1 MDEET
6 LKSALVF
13 FQSDRP
19 SYGEFRKG
27 RKPDYLWKS
36 DWSYSQFFRDFLL
49 PNFPC
54 ILSPEFTEGWR
65 SRQEWVKG
73 DGKPDFEHLL
83 KHFGDFIVP
92 VANCDV
98 KEYNANPKHN
108 IPLRDYLNYWREHRE
123 SGYSSPQGCL
133 YMKDW
138 HMHRV
143 FPDHGVYSTPLFF
156 QSDWLNEYWDSIQLD
171 DYRFV
176 YMGPKGSW
184 TPFHAD
190 VFRSYS
196 WSANICGRKKW
207 LLFPPGEEEHL
218 KDRSGNLAYDVQS
231 TVLQDKDH
239 YPKYSQC
246 SQPIEVVQSVGEVI
260 FVPSGWYHQVYN
272 LEDTI
277 SINHNWLNG
286 CSIDIMWQF
295 LQQELKAVQEEIR
308 EWENHM
314 EGWNQHCQLLLKS
327 CTGINY
333 HEFYTFLKIIAR
345 NRIAVLEATSGDSAA
360 CHSTFPAEL
369 STLGLCHSVFD
380 LHRTEDV
387 LTSVLTN
394 ENFNILDSDLLDP
407 RPEDL
412 LDEIKEIKD
421 AVSS

>member
-13 FQSDRP
+13 FRSDRT

-27 RKPDYLWKS
+27 RKPDYLRKS
-36 DWSYSQFFRDFLL
+36 DRSYSQFFRDFLL

-83 KHFGDFIVP
+83 KHFGDFVVP

-218 KDRSGNLAYDVQS
+218 KDHSGNLIYDVQS
-231 TVLQDKDH
+231 PVLQDKNR

-246 SQPIEVVQSVGEVI
+246 CQPIEVVQDAGEVI
-260 FVPSGWYHQVYN
+260 FVPSSWHHQVYN
-272 LEDTI
+272 LE
-277 SINHNWLNG
+277 L
-286 CSIDIMWQF
+286 M
-295 LQQELKAVQEEIR
+295 AVQEEIR
-308 EWENHM
+308 EWKNHM

-333 HEFYTFLKIIAR
+333 NEFYTFLKIIAK

-360 CHSTFPAEL
+360 FHRTYPAEL
-369 STLGLCHSVFD
+369 STLGVCHSVFD
-380 LHRTEDV
+380 LHQTEDV
-387 LTSVLTN
+387 LTSMLTN
-394 ENFNILDSDLLDP
+394 ENFSMLDSDLLDP

>member
-1 MDEET
+1 MDEGT
-6 LKSALVF
+6 LKTALAF

-19 SYGEFRKG
+19 SCEQFHKG
-27 RKPDYLWKS
+27 RKLDYLRNT
-36 DWSYSQFFRDFLL
+36 DLSYSEFFRDFLL
-49 PNFPC
+49 PNYPC

-65 SRQEWVKG
+65 SRQQWAKG
-73 DGKPDFEHLL
+73 DGRPDFEHLL
-83 KHFGDFIVP
+83 KNFGDSIVP

-108 IPLRDYLNYWREHRE
+108 IPLRDYISYWKEHRE

-138 HMHRV
+138 HMRRI

-156 QSDWLNEYWDSIQLD
+156 QSDWLNEYWDATELD

-196 WSANICGRKKW
+196 WSANVCGRKKW

-218 KDRSGNLAYDVQS
+218 RDRSGDLVYDAQS
-231 TVLQDKDH
+231 PVLQDRDR

-246 SQPIEVVQSVGEVI
+246 CQPIEVMQEVGEVI
-260 FVPSGWYHQVYN
+260 FVPSGWHHQVYN

-286 CSIDIMWQF
+286 CNVDIMWRF
-295 LQQELKAVQEEIR
+295 LQGELTAVQGEIG
-308 EWENHM
+308 EWKDRM
-314 EGWNQHCQLLLKS
+314 EGWHQHCQIILKS
-327 CTGINY
+327 CTGIDY
-333 HEFYTFLKIIAR
+333 HEFYTFLKIIAK
-345 NRIAVLEATSGDSAA
+345 NRMAVLDATAGDWAL
-360 CHSTFPAEL
+360 HSNIFPAEL
-369 STLGLCHSVFD
+369 SMLGPCHAMFD
-380 LHRTEDV
+380 LHRTEDL
-387 LTSVLTN
+387 LTSMLTN
-394 ENFNILDSDLLDP
+394 EDFIRLDTDLLYP

-412 LDEIKEIKD
+412 LHEIKEVMD
-421 AVSS
+421 AALS

>member
-13 FQSDRP
+13 FQSDRT

-27 RKPDYLWKS
+27 RKPDYLRKS
-36 DWSYSQFFRDFLL
+36 DRSYSQFFRDFLL

-83 KHFGDFIVP
+83 KHFGDFVVP

-108 IPLRDYLNYWREHRE
+108 IPLRDYLNYWGEHRE

-218 KDRSGNLAYDVQS
+218 KNHSGNLIYDVQS
-231 TVLQDKDH
+231 PVLQDKNR

-246 SQPIEVVQSVGEVI
+246 CQPIEVVQDAGEVI
-260 FVPSGWYHQVYN
+260 FVPSSWHHQVYN

-286 CSIDIMWQF
+286 CNIDIMWQF
-295 LQQELKAVQEEIR
+295 LQQELMAVQEEIR
-308 EWENHM
+308 EWKDHM

-333 HEFYTFLKIIAR
+333 HEFYTFLKIIAK

-360 CHSTFPAEL
+360 FHRTYPAEL
-369 STLGLCHSVFD
+369 STLGVCHSVFD
-380 LHRTEDV
+380 LHQTEDV
-387 LTSVLTN
+387 LTSMLTN
-394 ENFNILDSDLLDP
+394 ENFSMLDSDLLDP